1 MAIAILAGLVLW
13 GAREII
19 GPFVWAGIFAY
30 VFNPAVGALVRLA
43 RIPRPLAVALFY
55 AVGLGL
61 LVLLGFVVAPRVVD
75 ELDRLNAELP
85 SIVAEAEATLPSE
98 GAGAIAGRAGRD

>member
-13 GAREII
+13 GAREIV

-43 RIPRPLAVALFY
+43 RIPRPVAVALFY
-55 AVGLGL
+55 AIGLGL
-61 LVLLGFVVAPRVVD
+61 IALLGFIIAPRVST
-75 ELDRLNAELP
+75 NW
-85 SIVAEAEATLPSE
+85 T
-98 GAGAIAGRAGRD
+98 G